1 MIADHTDAPVG
12 DEIIGIDETGFGN
25 NFPAA
30 FTESQILIGQ
40 NVIQKLFYIP
50 GSSIIDHILGG
61 FEILEIGF
69 DLICQPFA
77 DFQYFHSTS
86 KINFSFEQKP
96 KKDWFDIISYR
107 NNLKK

>member
-1 MIADHTDAPVG
+1 MITDQADTPVG
-12 DEIIGIDETGFGN
+12 DEIIGIDKAGLGN
-25 NFPAA
+25 NIPAA
-30 FTESQILIGQ
+30 FTESQILIRKDFIEQ
-40 NVIQKLFYIP
+40 LLYIP
-50 GSSIIDHILGG
+50 GRGIVDHILGG